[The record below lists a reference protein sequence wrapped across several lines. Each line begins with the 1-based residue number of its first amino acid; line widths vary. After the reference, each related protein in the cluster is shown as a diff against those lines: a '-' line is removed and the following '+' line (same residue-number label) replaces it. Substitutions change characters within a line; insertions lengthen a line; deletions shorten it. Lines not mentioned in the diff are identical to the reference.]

1 MMNQSSP
8 RTRVGLLALAGVL
21 ALGNSL
27 FAQIPSSTTPVDQ
40 DLNLRFANGI
50 AAVAEGKIITVDDIK
65 RELEPMV
72 PQLQRESRS
81 EQEFNQRLAALQD
94 DTIQSLVDRVLIVKD
109 FYSDEKRRIP
119 TSFVDN
125 AVDENIIN
133 DFEGDRSKFLAYLRS
148 RGLTS
153 REYRREVEEGII
165 YQYMRGQKRKS
176 ATLVSPVQVQTF
188 YTENKESFFEED
200 SVKLRL
206 IQFSRKDGRTDS
218 DLRTLTARV
227 LARLDV
233 GHDFEDVAKE
243 MSEDSRR
250 SRGGDWGWLNRSG
263 LKAEFS
269 DPLFELDPGEV
280 TAAIMLEEGAYILF
294 AEDRKYAGIQPID
307 DVRDQIERI
316 LIQREARDSQER
328 WLERLRRNGYVKLY

>member
-1 MMNQSSP
+1 MTNHPS
-8 RTRVGLLALAGVL
+8 TRIGILALTGVL
-21 ALGNSL
+21 ALGHSL
-27 FAQIPSSTTPVDQ
+27 IAQVPNPAAGVDQ
-40 DLNLRFANGI
+40 NLNLRFANGI

-65 RELEPMV
+65 REIA
-72 PQLQRESRS
+72 PQVSELQRTSRD
-81 EQEFNQRLAALQD
+81 EQEFNLRLEALQD

-119 TSFVDN
+119 ASFVDN

-148 RGLTS
+148 RGLTT

-188 YTENKESFFEED
+188 YEENRENFFQED

-218 DLRTLTARV
+218 DLRSLTARV

-233 GHDFEDVAKE
+233 GHKFDDIAKE
-243 MSEDSRR
+243 MSDDSRR
-250 SRGGDWGWLNRSG
+250 SRGGDWGWLDRSG
-263 LKAEFS
+263 LKKEFS
-269 DPLFELDPGEV
+269 DPLFELKSGEV
-280 TAAIMLEEGAYILF
+280 SAAIILPEGAYILF
-294 AEDRKYAGIQPID
+294 AEERKIAGIQAID
-307 DVRDQIERI
+307 EVRDQIERI
-316 LIQREARDSQER
+316 IVQREARDAQER

>member
-1 MMNQSSP
+1 MMHPSSS
-8 RTRVGLLALAGVL
+8 RTRVGALALAGVL

-27 FAQIPSSTTPVDQ
+27 FAQVPDTSAALDQ
-40 DLNLRFANGI
+40 NLNLRFANGI

-65 RELEPMV
+65 REIAPMV
-72 PQLQRESRS
+72 PELQRSSRN
-81 EQEFNQRLAALQD
+81 EREFNQRLEALQD

-119 TSFVDN
+119 ASFVDN

-133 DFEGDRSKFLAYLRS
+133 DFEGDRSKFLAYLRA
-148 RGLTS
+148 RGLTT

-188 YTENKESFFEED
+188 YDENKENFFQED

-218 DLRTLTARV
+218 DLRDFAARV
-227 LARLDV
+227 QARLDV
-233 GHDFEDVAKE
+233 GHKFEDIAKE

-250 SRGGDWGWLNRSG
+250 SRGGDWGWLDRSG
-263 LKAEFS
+263 LKKEFS
-269 DPLFELDPGEV
+269 DPLFKLKAGEITDP
-280 TAAIMLEEGAYILF
+280 IFLPEGVYLLY

-307 DVRDQIERI
+307 EVRDQIERI
-316 LIQREARDSQER
+316 LVQREARDAQER
-328 WLERLRRNGYVKLY
+328 WLERLRRNSYVKLY

>member
-1 MMNQSSP
+1 MITPSP
-8 RTRVGLLALAGVL
+8 ARTRLGLLALAGVL

-27 FAQIPSSTTPVDQ
+27 FAQVPNTTAPVDQ
-40 DLNLRFANGI
+40 NLNLRFANGI

-65 RELEPMV
+65 REIAPLV

-81 EQEFNQRLAALQD
+81 EDEFNQRLEALQD

-119 TSFVDN
+119 ASFVDN

-148 RGLTS
+148 RGLTT

-188 YTENKESFFEED
+188 YTENKENFFQED
-200 SVKLRL
+200 AVKLRL
-206 IQFSRKDGRTDS
+206 IQFSRKDGRNDS
-218 DLRTLTARV
+218 DLRSLTARV

-233 GHDFEDVAKE
+233 GQNFEDIAKDV
-243 MSEDSRR
+243 SEDSRR

-269 DPLFELDPGEV
+269 EPLFELDPGEV
-280 TAAIMLEEGAYILF
+280 TAPIMLDEGAYILF
-294 AEDRKYAGIQPID
+294 AEERKYAGIQPID
-307 DVRDQIERI
+307 EVRDQIERI
-316 LIQREARDSQER
+316 LIQREAREAQES